1 MATLRGRQSGHEV
14 SLVLLGVASLA
25 GSLFGGRAVQCGV
38 DGAAGSSSDLTAL
51 NASEKVMAARTKQW
65 RVQHF
70 MENDDDFAYAFA
82 SYDQALL
89 AGGHGLATE
98 WLEVR
103 ARQEENLV
111 PAAAAVVAA
120 LRPGIPSRVHPH
132 VPRPTAKP
140 LSRSRRQGVR
150 LHENA
155 GNSAQAVTHRVGVL
169 SNVFMQ
175 LGALRPTGSLTSGL
189 QQEWTRACQRLSQQL
204 VTQSEV
210 ITITNAVKT
219 SQELQ
224 AHMNARGRRGY
235 PEFLDLDSFLHNEG
249 ATLAPCRALN
259 SIKWLNRNAQLGW
272 EIQGL
277 TAPTAKSSRQE
288 RAQQAI
294 VVAPPMLG
302 FLEEQIERLHNLGDP
317 RWTALLSSWLMAVGC
332 LRHKHLTR
340 TQPRRLSKSTLHC
353 SCSRGKQRRLR
364 SGFNFCL
371 PSCFTTGWVWAE
383 HWLHAYKKLAEEVKP
398 RAGLCFDS
406 QGVPWAIRE
415 VTLIAREVFYGHI
428 DNVEWLTTY
437 SWRRW
442 GSTVAHTLKL
452 SDSELSA
459 LGDWQSQQDLPQEAR
474 MPLHYSGARY
484 TQSQRVKHLV
494 VAAAKELAGFESW
507 EMVTEESAGQ
517 AREDGKRAVDKALH
531 QDRSVLWSMPISKD
545 EARERFSLASSLK
558 ARAAKLRKEAKET
571 PAVRSMPDQIK
582 GKVLSAYLKSG
593 EALCG
598 AFQLGRCQ
606 LAESR
611 CTHRPT

>member
-1 MATLRGRQSGHEV
+1 MAGPQTGLPDTGGRLGQPTIQGPTSIGRLDGRLLDFERAFAGGLLLVWGYGVQVVQHMRPESMQPLSRQGKGGAAKGQPKAMCHGRQSGHDV
-14 SLVLLGVASLA
+14 GLLILGAASLA
-25 GSLFGGRAVQCGV
+25 WTFFGGRTVQCGV
-38 DGAAGSSSDLTAL
+38 DGAASSSSNLTAL
-51 NASEKVMAARTKQW
+51 NASEMVIAARTKQW

-103 ARQEENLV
+103 ARQEEHLV

-120 LRPGIPSRVHPH
+120 LRPGAPSRVHPH
-132 VPRPTAKP
+132 APRPTAKP
-140 LSRSRRQGVR
+140 FSRSRRQGVR
-150 LHENA
+150 LHENP
-155 GNSAQAVTHRVGVL
+155 GNSSQAVTHRVGVL
-169 SNVFMQ
+169 ANVFMQ

-189 QQEWTRACQRLSQQL
+189 QQEWTRACQRLSEQL

-224 AHMNARGRRGY
+224 AHMNSRGRRGY

-249 ATLAPCRALN
+249 ATPAPCRALN

-302 FLEEQIERLHNLGDP
+302 FLEEQVERLHDVGDP

-332 LRHKHLTR
+332 LRHRHLTR

-364 SGFNFCL
+364 SGFIL
-371 PSCFTTGWVWAE
+371 
-383 HWLHAYKKLAEEVKP
+383 LHHGLGMGRTLVARLQA
-398 RAGLCFDS
+398 AG
-406 QGVPWAIRE
+406 G
-415 VTLIAREVFYGHI
+415 
-428 DNVEWLTTY
+428 
-437 SWRRW
+437 
-442 GSTVAHTLKL
+442 
-452 SDSELSA
+452 
-459 LGDWQSQQDLPQEAR
+459 
-474 MPLHYSGARY
+474 
-484 TQSQRVKHLV
+484 
-494 VAAAKELAGFESW
+494 
-507 EMVTEESAGQ
+507 
-517 AREDGKRAVDKALH
+517 
-531 QDRSVLWSMPISKD
+531 
-545 EARERFSLASSLK
+545 
-558 ARAAKLRKEAKET
+558 
-571 PAVRSMPDQIK
+571 
-582 GKVLSAYLKSG
+582 
-593 EALCG
+593 
-598 AFQLGRCQ
+598 GR
-606 LAESR
+606 
-611 CTHRPT
+611 